1 VREHANTL
9 GPKLAEL
16 NKIAGRAPRKRGSA
30 EEPKGELEPRALF
43 PRRARAV
50 RIFANI
56 AVALAA
62 IVAATAARAAAGGA
76 RSALGASS
84 AIDSLRKQNPRG
96 K

>member
-1 VREHANTL
+1 VC
-9 GPKLAEL
+9 PKLAEL

-50 RIFANI
+50 RIFANV

-76 RSALGASS
+76 RSALIGASS
-84 AIDSLRKQNPRG
+84 ALDSLRKQNPRG